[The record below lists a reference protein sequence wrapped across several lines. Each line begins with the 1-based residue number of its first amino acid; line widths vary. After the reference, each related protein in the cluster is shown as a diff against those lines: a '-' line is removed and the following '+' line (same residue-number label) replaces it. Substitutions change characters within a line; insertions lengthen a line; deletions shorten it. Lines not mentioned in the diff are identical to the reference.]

1 MVVKKCVICGK
12 EFDAK
17 GRDRCCSKECS
28 KKYRKQYNKKYSQQ
42 YYQANKEYLKQRNE
56 QYYHDNKEYFQQYRQ
71 NNKEHIKQY
80 RQQYYQANKEYKKQ
94 RNEQYYHDNKEYF
107 QQYNMQYQKKE
118 ISELIEQYDGDLDKI
133 LENIPSRW
141 YLREA
146 QMQVWFNESYYD
158 GILAK
163 IKSTSCCEVTGK
175 KDNLV
180 VHHLYSFNT
189 HPILGNDPSNMVRI
203 NKQVHDDFHK
213 QYGYGNN
220 TPEQWEQFVEDY
232 NKSVITLDDFKD

>member
-17 GRDRCCSKECS
+17 GSAKTCSKGCRKENQ
-28 KKYRKQYNKKYSQQ
+28 KRYNKQYRQ
-42 YYQANKEYLKQRNE
+42 
-56 QYYHDNKEYFQQYRQ
+56 DNKEYYRQYGEQYRQ
-71 NNKEHIKQY
+71 DNKESIQEYQRKYHKQYYQDENKEHILKY
-80 RQQYYQANKEYKKQ
+80 KYQYYKEKV
-94 RNEQYYHDNKEYF
+94 NEFTK
-107 QQYNMQYQKKE
+107 
-118 ISELIEQYDGDLDKI
+118 QYDGDLEKI

-141 YLREA
+141 QLRES
-146 QMQVWFNESYYD
+146 QMRVWFNESYYD
-158 GILAK
+158 GIIAK
-163 IKSTSCCEVTGK
+163 MESTPCCEVTGE

-180 VHHLYSFNT
+180 VHYLYSFNT

-232 NKSVITLDDFKD
+232 NKLVITLDDFKD

>member
-17 GRDRCCSKECS
+17 GSAKTCSKGCRKENQ
-28 KKYRKQYNKKYSQQ
+28 KRYNKQYRQ
-42 YYQANKEYLKQRNE
+42 
-56 QYYHDNKEYFQQYRQ
+56 DNKEYYRQYGEQYRQ
-71 NNKEHIKQY
+71 DNKESIQEYQRKYHKQYYQDENKEHILKY
-80 RQQYYQANKEYKKQ
+80 KYQYYKEKV
-94 RNEQYYHDNKEYF
+94 NEFTK
-107 QQYNMQYQKKE
+107 
-118 ISELIEQYDGDLDKI
+118 QYDGDLEKI

-141 YLREA
+141 QLRES
-146 QMQVWFNESYYD
+146 QMRVWFNESYYD
-158 GILAK
+158 GIIAK
-163 IKSTSCCEVTGK
+163 MESTPCCEVTGE

-232 NKSVITLDDFKD
+232 NKLVITLDDFKD